1 MKAIILAGGLGTR
14 LKSVTGEH
22 PKPMAEL
29 LGRPLMEHIV
39 ELLRENGFCEIC
51 CTLRDRAGEIMAHF
65 GDGGRFGVSMQYRI
79 ETRPLGTAGSVG
91 GCRDFIGGE
100 DVLVISGDAAC
111 DFTLSTLMDEH
122 RARGAAA
129 TVALCRSAVPLRYG
143 LAVTDGAGDIR
154 AFIEKPAWPQV
165 VTDLVN
171 TGIYVLSKRAVD
183 AIPAEGAFDFGKD
196 LFPLLLQRG
205 ERLAGVALDG
215 ATGGPVVTE
224 QLSTSIPGVF
234 ACGNVLHVHDL
245 VDYVS
250 EEAGRAGV
258 SAARFVRGET
268 VPGGHLVRL
277 RGENG
282 VRYTVPQSVDLATMP
297 EEVTV
302 RFRVSDRYLDHR
314 LSCYV
319 DGRRVVHKK
328 KRILTPGEMEQL
340 ALRREWLSDDTAE
353 VVLCVEEA

>member
-39 ELLRENGFCEIC
+39 ELLCANGFDEIC
-51 CTLRDRAGEIMAHF
+51 CTLRYRAGEIMAHF

-111 DFTLSTLMDEH
+111 DFRLSALMDEH

-129 TVALCRSAVPLRYG
+129 TVALCSSAVPLRYG

-154 AFIEKPAWPQV
+154 AFIEKPAWPRV

-215 ATGGPVVTE
+215 YWCDIGTPQAYYRCWADALEGK
-224 QLSTSIPGVF
+224 LRLNPG
-234 ACGNVLHVHDL
+234 
-245 VDYVS
+245 
-250 EEAGRAGV
+250 EAFR
-258 SAARFVRGET
+258 T
-268 VPGGHLVRL
+268 
-277 RGENG
+277 
-282 VRYTVPQSVDLATMP
+282 P
-297 EEVTV
+297 EEPETPDEDEGKGYRLHISPSAQSSAV
-302 RFRVSDRYLDHR
+302 RIAVQSEDTEFARALC
-314 LSCYV
+314 LSA
-319 DGRRVVHKK
+319 R
-328 KRILTPGEMEQL
+328 EL
-340 ALRREWLSDDTAE
+340 A
-353 VVLCVEEA
+353 EALKL

>member
-39 ELLRENGFCEIC
+39 ELLRENGLCEIC
-51 CTLRDRAGEIMAHF
+51 CTLRYRAGEIMAHF

-111 DFTLSTLMDEH
+111 DFTLRTLMDEH

-183 AIPAEGAFDFGKD
+183 AIPAEGSFDFGKD

-215 ATGGPVVTE
+215 YWCDIGTPQAYYRCWADALEGKLRLNPGEAFRTPEEPETPDEDEEGVCERCACTDRARLMGA
-224 QLSTSIPGVF
+224 LSELMLDMG
-234 ACGNVLHVHDL
+234 
-245 VDYVS
+245 
-250 EEAGRAGV
+250 
-258 SAARFVRGET
+258 ARFDDGIRLEGKGYRLHISPSAQSSAVRIA
-268 VPGGHLVRL
+268 V
-277 RGENG
+277 
-282 VRYTVPQSVDLATMP
+282 QSEDAEFARALCLSAR
-297 EEVTV
+297 EVA
-302 RFRVSDRYLDHR
+302 
-314 LSCYV
+314 
-319 DGRRVVHKK
+319 
-328 KRILTPGEMEQL
+328 E
-340 ALRREWLSDDTAE
+340 ALKL
-353 VVLCVEEA
+353 

>member
-39 ELLRENGFCEIC
+39 ELLCANGFDEIC
-51 CTLRDRAGEIMAHF
+51 CTLRYRAGEIMAHF

-111 DFTLSTLMDEH
+111 DFKLRALMDEH

-143 LAVTDGAGDIR
+143 LAVTDGTGDIR

-183 AIPAEGAFDFGKD
+183 AIPAEGTFDFGKD
-196 LFPLLLQRG
+196 LFPLLLEKG
-205 ERLAGVALDG
+205 ERLAGVRLDG
-215 ATGGPVVTE
+215 YWCDIGTPQAYFRCWADALEGK
-224 QLSTSIPGVF
+224 
-234 ACGNVLHVHDL
+234 
-245 VDYVS
+245 
-250 EEAGRAGV
+250 
-258 SAARFVRGET
+258 
-268 VPGGHLVRL
+268 L
-277 RGENG
+277 R
-282 VRYTVPQSVDLATMP
+282 
-297 EEVTV
+297 
-302 RFRVSDRYLDHR
+302 
-314 LSCYV
+314 
-319 DGRRVVHKK
+319 
-328 KRILTPGEMEQL
+328 LTPGEAFQTPEEPEAADEDEEGVCESCACTDRARLMGTLSELMLDMGARFDDGIRLEGKGYRLHISPSASSSAVRIAVQSEDAEFARALCLSAREL
-340 ALRREWLSDDTAE
+340 A
-353 VVLCVEEA
+353 EALKL

>member
-51 CTLRDRAGEIMAHF
+51 CTLRYRAGEIMAHF

-91 GCRDFIGGE
+91 GCRDFTGGE
-100 DVLVISGDAAC
+100 DVLSTGGHPAC
-111 DFTLSTLMDEH
+111 DLTLRTLMDEH

-196 LFPLLLQRG
+196 LFPLLLQKG

-215 ATGGPVVTE
+215 YWCDIGTPQAYYRCWADALEGKLRLNPGEAFRTPEEPETPDEDEEGVCERCACTDRARLMGA
-224 QLSTSIPGVF
+224 LSELMLDMG
-234 ACGNVLHVHDL
+234 
-245 VDYVS
+245 
-250 EEAGRAGV
+250 
-258 SAARFVRGET
+258 ARFDDGIRLEGKGYRLHISPSAQSSAVRIA
-268 VPGGHLVRL
+268 V
-277 RGENG
+277 
-282 VRYTVPQSVDLATMP
+282 QSEDAEFARALCLSARELA
-297 EEVTV
+297 E
-302 RFRVSDRYLDHR
+302 
-314 LSCYV
+314 
-319 DGRRVVHKK
+319 
-328 KRILTPGEMEQL
+328 
-340 ALRREWLSDDTAE
+340 ALQM
-353 VVLCVEEA
+353 